1 MEDAVYLDEEGNKVD
16 PSAVGKT
23 HEIVDAASSGQQKK
37 SPELYNRLIQEERV
51 NNFISQ
57 TSPTQ
62 SLNSINYML
71 RGYIYNVEEKEWQ
84 KIADG
89 VPDKIRLDF
98 MQFITPDLSEDVRMT
113 NLAKEQING
122 IMECVIEWVIDY
134 LDIVADEHN
143 LKEEQMTKIAFIMI
157 KAVFYTILRAQNG
170 MENLRIFKSLSMGET
185 LNPQFPAGKD
195 QPWKFWKK

>member
-1 MEDAVYLDEEGNKVD
+1 MEDAVYIDEEGKRID

-23 HEIVDAASSGQQKK
+23 HEIVEAASSGQQKK
-37 SPELYNRLIQEERV
+37 TPEIYNRLIQEEKV

-62 SLNSINYML
+62 SLNTINYML
-71 RGYIYNVEEKEWQ
+71 RGYIYDGAEKEW
-84 KIADG
+84 KEVSKGI
-89 VPDKIRLDF
+89 PDKIRLDF
-98 MQFITPDLSEDVRMT
+98 LQFITPYLSEDVRMT
-113 NLAKEQING
+113 NLSPQQING
-122 IMECVIEWVIDY
+122 IMECVIEWIVDY

-157 KAVFYTILRAQNG
+157 AAIYVTLLRAQNG

-185 LNPQFPAGKD
+185 LNPQLPAGKD
-195 QPWKFWKK
+195 QLWKFWKK